1 MNNYYIYLLIFIIFL
16 SSCFKKEEPIVP
28 PILSESKQ
36 ERGVILEPLT
46 KRKRVALV
54 IGNGNYRF
62 SPLKNPI
69 NDARDMTNSLRNLG
83 FKVIHKENASWQ
95 SMDEAIEDF
104 QQLLGKGRVGL
115 FYFSGH
121 GVQIKNKNY
130 LIPTDIKNI
139 SLPKVQYRSIPLGYV
154 LSTMETANN
163 DMNIIILDAC
173 RDNPF
178 ISKYKTLKKGL
189 VVMQNGTDQR
199 GTLIAY
205 ATSPNDVAAGSNGR
219 NSPYTKHLLKFI
231 HQPGLPI
238 EMMFKRVRNSVMT
251 ETRKQQI
258 PWESSSLY
266 GKDFYFAGKISKE
279 EQKRQEEIDTLEKK
293 AKKIQEKLKKL
304 KGKKQIKKIPKKVQ
318 KIDKQAERHK
328 RVIPNW

>member
-28 PILSESKQ
+28 PMLSESTQ
-36 ERGVILEPLT
+36 ERGVKVEKPLT

-69 NDARDMTNSLRNLG
+69 NDAKDMTNSLRNLG
-83 FKVIHKENASWQ
+83 FKVIHKENVSRE
-95 SMDEAIEDF
+95 SMDYAIEDF
-104 QQLLGKGRVGL
+104 KLLLGKRTVGL

-121 GVQIKNKNY
+121 GVQFKNQNY

-139 SLPKVQYRSIPLGYV
+139 SLPKVEYRSIALGYV
-154 LSTMETANN
+154 LSEMEDAKNY
-163 DMNIIILDAC
+163 MNIIILDAC

-178 ISKYKTLKKGL
+178 MSKYRNFKKGL
-189 VVMQNGTDQR
+189 VVQNDTEQA

-205 ATSPNDVAAGSNGR
+205 ATSPNNVANDGNGH
-219 NSPYTKHLLKFI
+219 NSPYTKHLLKYI

-238 EMMFKRVRNSVMT
+238 EMMFKRIRNSVMT
-251 ETRKQQI
+251 ETRRQQI

-279 EQKRQEEIDTLEKK
+279 EQKRREEIDTLEKK

-304 KGKKQIKKIPKKVQ
+304 KGKKQIKKIPIKVQ

-328 RVIPNW
+328 IVITNW